1 MYTRRFL
8 GLGALAAA
16 FSIFSGCS
24 NDPDEYHYT
33 VFFPNDM
40 ESRTYFA
47 DQTRDTLHVL
57 SYDSWTSTA
66 LGGWFSV
73 SPESQAVLAG
83 QGTITPM
90 FLTATPN
97 TTETVRTG
105 YIQVAGY
112 GQIAKLVRQTYWLN
126 IAAPTGRIEANAG
139 TGDIR
144 CTFTTKLTAK
154 ETNLPLV
161 FTNYTDGA
169 KLAADATWIS
179 IPDTAFDAGR
189 HTFTLTVTPNQSTEP
204 RTATLTLTS
213 AGVSTPISVT
223 QEGKTEDE

>member
-1 MYTRRFL
+1 MHTRLFL
-8 GLGALAAA
+8 GFGALAAA
-16 FSIFSGCS
+16 FFIFSGCS
-24 NDPDEYHYT
+24 DAVDEYHHTTFY
-33 VFFPNDM
+33 PNDL

-47 DQTRDTLHVL
+47 DQTHDTLHVL
-57 SYDSWTSTA
+57 SYDSWTSAA
-66 LGGWFSV
+66 LGDWFTI
-73 SPESQAVLAG
+73 SPESQTVLAG

-97 TTETVRTG
+97 TTEAVRTG
-105 YIQVAGY
+105 HIQVSGY

-126 IAAPTGRIEANAG
+126 IASPTGRIEANAG

-169 KLAADATWIS
+169 TLTADAAWIS
-179 IPDTAFDAGR
+179 IPDTVFNAGR
-189 HTFTLTVTPNQSTEP
+189 HTYAPAVSPNLSTEP